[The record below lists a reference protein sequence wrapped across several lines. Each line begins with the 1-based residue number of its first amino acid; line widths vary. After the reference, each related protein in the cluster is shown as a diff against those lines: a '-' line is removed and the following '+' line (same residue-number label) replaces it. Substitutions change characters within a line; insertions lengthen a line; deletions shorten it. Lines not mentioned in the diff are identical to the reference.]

1 MPLSKAHL
9 EGLSS
14 KSSTNW
20 DWLHLHQPQLSSR
33 GNQDFFDFEPVPQ
46 NSLLQLNLKDLPF
59 EKFWTLIN
67 DLQLAIELSFYPL
80 LRIDV

>member
-14 KSSTNW
+14 KSSINW
-20 DWLHLHQPQLSSR
+20 DWSHLHQPQLSSR
-33 GNQDFFDFEPVPQ
+33 GNQDFFDFELVPQ

-59 EKFWTLIN
+59 EKFRTLIN
-67 DLQLAIELSFYPL
+67 DLQQAIL
-80 LRIDV
+80 LTSYRYH